1 MKNINEIISNN
12 LEKMQNQ
19 NIVIIQEG
27 FIEGKYSIEKAKC
40 KIEEEILCIEDN
52 NNYLRIN
59 LNQIYNIETKQDG
72 ITMYLDNDIKV
83 IIKY

>member
-40 KIEEEILCIEDN
+40 KIEEEILCIEDT

-59 LNQIYNIETKQDG
+59 LNQIYNIETKKDG
-72 ITMYLDNDIKV
+72 MMLFLDNDTNYVLKF
-83 IIKY
+83 